1 MRMDIVTLTILF
13 CLTKCHGVIR
23 LKKEMDA
30 YTCRQSSFIRSMQLG
45 KIQMSTES
53 PFKKFYKRKYTA
65 GRKKP
70 GDKRSI
76 PKIDENIRK
85 KIQEKMLKIPPG
97 LELVIEK
104 YIENKTGKQLES
116 PGTLERIR
124 QAVLVQKAGYWNKNP
139 HAKYERG
146 YDVFAYLAYQAPGY
160 IIQFHHIIQ
169 KLEKTGLLPDNIRVL
184 DLGSGPG
191 VVPLALTWFF
201 KERKKGALK
210 IDAIERSEEF
220 IEAFKSLVPEFAKGS
235 PVNIEHI
242 HHADIMT
249 GYSINQDLYN
259 LITCQNV
266 LAELSDYDNREKT
279 EILMK
284 YCSSLT
290 EDGFLI
296 LVEPAELRHS
306 TSLRV
311 LQRELERSGLYLVGP
326 CRYIHEGECVPAG
339 CWSFAEL
346 PGLKPTRLMLL
357 LAGEDEG
364 YRFLNTDIKFS
375 YSIFSKK
382 PEVMTT
388 SRINRTGTTPF
399 RDLKDNIGE
408 FVNVIGTKMSPDIGT
423 REFSVFLFCDG
434 SGGLKVYLVAPNSLK
449 HDEIKKLKMSEYG
462 EVLKISGVR
471 VRWNKKKNSINLIA
485 GSRTHVSAIHK

>member
-1 MRMDIVTLTILF
+1 MPPGNWDEKMII
-13 CLTKCHGVIR
+13 
-23 LKKEMDA
+23 A
-30 YTCRQSSFIRSMQLG
+30 YSGSQFTFIRSMQLG
-45 KIQMSTES
+45 MIQMSTES
-53 PFKKFYKRKYTA
+53 PFKKFHKRK
-65 GRKKP
+65 P
-70 GDKRSI
+70 SDKRTKTADKRTI
-76 PKIDENIRK
+76 YKKEERGLKNIQK
-85 KIQEKMLKIPPG
+85 ELLKIPSG
-97 LELVIEK
+97 LELIIEK
-104 YIENKTGKQLES
+104 YIENKTGKPLES

-146 YDVFAYLAYQAPGY
+146 YDVFAYLAYQSPGY

-169 KLEKTGLLPDNIRVL
+169 KLNKTGHLPDNIRVL

-201 KERKKGALK
+201 KERKKGTQTV
-210 IDAIERSEEF
+210 DAIEQSEEF
-220 IEAFKSLVPEFAKGS
+220 IEAFKFLVPEFAKGS

-242 HHADIMT
+242 RHADIRT
-249 GYSINQDLYN
+249 GYSLNSDSYT

-266 LAELSDYDNREKT
+266 LAELSEYDIKEKA
-279 EILMK
+279 ELLMN

-290 EDGFLI
+290 DDGFLI

-306 TSLRV
+306 TRLRV
-311 LQRELERSGLYLVGP
+311 LQKELEKLGLYLFGP
-326 CRYIHEGECVPAG
+326 CRHIHEGECEPAG

-346 PGLKPTRLMLL
+346 PGLKPTRLMML
-357 LAGEDEG
+357 LAGENEG
-364 YRFLNTDIKFS
+364 YRFINTDIKFS
-375 YSIFSKK
+375 YSILTKK
-382 PEVMTT
+382 PAGIAS

-399 RDLKDNIGE
+399 RDLTDNIGE